1 MTGLLFGTAQLALYL
16 KYWRLERS
24 LARDDE
30 QKAGLLAG
38 AHGPSDSG
46 LSAGSHEFEG
56 ETYGA
61 LAANTGF

>member
-38 AHGPSDSG
+38 GGPSDSG